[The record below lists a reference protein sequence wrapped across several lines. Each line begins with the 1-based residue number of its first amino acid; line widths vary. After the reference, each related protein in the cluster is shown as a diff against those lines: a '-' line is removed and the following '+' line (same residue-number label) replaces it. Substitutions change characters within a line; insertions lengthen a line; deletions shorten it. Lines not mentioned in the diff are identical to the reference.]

1 MTSPSVGSGGAASA
15 FYPQPVY
22 AAAPPQVIHHTT
34 VVQPNGVSAALYPP
48 VPQPLG
54 HGRHALPPLGL
65 ITGTMAMSAVGRPAS
80 VSPPHRDCAV
90 LTTPQGTPVGPQQLS
105 TYRSGGSPGYG
116 YLPTQW

>member
-1 MTSPSVGSGGAASA
+1 RARSTRS
-15 FYPQPVY
+15 PVY

-65 ITGTMAMSAVGRPAS
+65 ITGTMAMSAG
-80 VSPPHRDCAV
+80 AV